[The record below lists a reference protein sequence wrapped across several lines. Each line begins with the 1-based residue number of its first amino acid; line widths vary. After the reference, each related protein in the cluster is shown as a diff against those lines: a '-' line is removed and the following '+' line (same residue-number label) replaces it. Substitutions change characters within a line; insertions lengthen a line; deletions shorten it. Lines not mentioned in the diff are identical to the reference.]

1 MGNYIINVT
10 DMQEVVGAPLEDVS
24 ASGRVRPWRWKKVA
38 NEVLAMAYDTVDAD
52 KAARLR
58 DCGSYLAFNIHPDG
72 SKELAAMVSCR
83 VRLCPICAWRRSLKV
98 YAHTM
103 AILDYMAKQRQ
114 YSYVMLTLTVENCA
128 GDKLSNTLDNIFA
141 AWGRMSR
148 RVEFTRAV
156 RGWYRGLEVTHNV
169 DPHSKAYDTYHPHL
183 HCLLAVNPSY
193 YTSRNYV
200 SQARWTQLWQESLRV
215 DYTPV
220 VDIRRVKGTTAAAI
234 AEVSKYAAKEG
245 DYIIPDDW
253 DLTVDTVATLDAA
266 LAHRRLVAYGM
277 DMLNAKRA
285 LALDDEETGDL
296 VHVDNQPD
304 TAEVGHV
311 VTYYWYTGY
320 RQYYT
325 SDMI

>member
-1 MGNYIINVT
+1 MGNYTIDAIET
-10 DMQEVVGAPLEDVS
+10 QEVLGVPLEDVS

-38 NEVLAMAYDTVDAD
+38 NEVLAMAYDTVDQD

-58 DCGSYLAFNIHPDG
+58 DCGSYLAFSVHPDG

-83 VRLCPICAWRRSLKV
+83 VRLCPICSWRRSLKV

-103 AILDYMAKQRQ
+103 AILNHMAKQRS
-114 YSYVMLTLTVENCA
+114 YSYIMLTLTMANCD
-128 GDKLSNTLDNIFA
+128 GDKLADALDNIFA

-148 RVEFTRAV
+148 RVDFTRAV

-169 DPHSKAYDTYHPHL
+169 DSHSESYNTYHPHL

-193 YTSRNYV
+193 YTSRDYI

-220 VDIRRVKGTTAAAI
+220 VDVRRVKGTTAAAI
-234 AEVSKYAAKEG
+234 AEVSKYAAKEA

-253 DLTVDTVATLDAA
+253 DLTVDTVATLDAG
-266 LAHRRLVAYGM
+266 LAHRRLVAYGL
-277 DMLNAKRA
+277 DMLAAKRA

-296 VHVDNQPD
+296 IHIDGQPKEED
-304 TAEVGHV
+304 GKI

-320 RQYYT
+320 RQYFGNPDK
-325 SDMI
+325 S